1 MAAERWHGQNQD
13 TARMGEASEIAR
25 WEDLNY
31 MTTTSNG
38 NTKTGHGRT
47 DGWRNASHPRR
58 PPVRQRRNLPA
69 PSVFGFVQVLLLA
82 VILCIPPT
90 AAVFITFDNCLS
102 PDIVNSNN
110 PKNLQFVPLYVWAT
124 FNSSDPSHNINV
136 TAYGNV
142 TGIATEEPLPPV
154 NDPQWMDPNKTTGK
168 IPDTGGQGA
177 QEKFTTFT
185 TKFNVLDYTPYNPA
199 AVRLCNS
206 SSLTQCPLAPVFNFS
221 GNE

>member
-1 MAAERWHGQNQD
+1 MAAERWHGRNQD
-13 TARMGEASEIAR
+13 TARMGEALDIAR

-31 MTTTSNG
+31 MTITSNWYTRSG
-38 NTKTGHGRT
+38 NGRM
-47 DGWRNASHPRR
+47 DRRRNTLHPRR
-58 PPVRQRRNLPA
+58 PQVRQRHNPRSL
-69 PSVFGFVQVLLLA
+69 SIFGLGQIFLLA
-82 VILCIPPT
+82 TILLIRPT

-102 PDIVNSNN
+102 PDIKNSND
-110 PKNLQFVPLYVWAT
+110 PKNLQFVPLYVWAS

-136 TAYGNV
+136 TTYGNV
-142 TGIATEEPLPPV
+142 TGIATKEPLPPPD
-154 NDPQWMDPNKTTGK
+154 DPQWRDPNKTIGK

-185 TKFNVLDYTPYNPA
+185 TEFNVLDYTPYNPA